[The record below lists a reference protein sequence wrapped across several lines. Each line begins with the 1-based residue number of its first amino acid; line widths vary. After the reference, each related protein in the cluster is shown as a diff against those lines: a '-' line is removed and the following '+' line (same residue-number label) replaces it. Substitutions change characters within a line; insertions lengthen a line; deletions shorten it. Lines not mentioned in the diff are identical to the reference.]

1 MHHSYDHNCKEKM
14 IVTQGEATAFKDLSQ
29 QAAFYLTLE
38 TADSTPKLAQARNQ
52 VFHLGATVG
61 NLCQAIC
68 THAPLDPYRPLL
80 PPGEVE
86 TESFPATL
94 GEHPFWSND
103 NDESLK
109 AREEIYHA
117 IGKVFWSLLLLTT
130 ICNIDLRASIQ
141 KKMELNA
148 KKYPAHLCKGKSGKY
163 TEYSDETGITETNQS
178 MLDIEIPEDIELND
192 STERQEVGMSPRSVV
207 AAPDVD
213 VDSSTVPGIA
223 KLIREF
229 AMERNWSKYHTPRNI
244 VLAMMG
250 EVGELAELFQWR
262 GDKNCETDGN
272 NESEG
277 GLDWEEK
284 DFDHLEQEVADVAIY
299 CLRLADVVGIQDLGL
314 LACSILSDSKR

>member
-262 GDKNCETDGN
+262 GDNNCETGG

-284 DFDHLEQEVADVAIY
+284 DVDHLEQEVADVAIY